1 VTTVATIA
9 VTPGTASARHPVRAA
24 DCHNDRMRALV
35 IEDELRLAEAIR
47 RGLVA
52 EGFSVDLAHDGDD
65 GLWRATE
72 GRYDVIVLDVMLPK
86 RNGYVV
92 CKELR
97 EREVWTPILMLT
109 AKAGEYD
116 EAEGLDT
123 GADDY
128 LTKPFSYVV
137 LVARLRALVR
147 RGSSPR
153 PLALTVGDLR
163 LDPAARTVDRNG
175 TAVALTAREYELLEV
190 LVRRSGEVVT
200 KQELLDAV
208 WGTDFM
214 GDPNVV
220 EVYIGYLRRKID
232 RPFERN
238 SVQTVRGVGY
248 HLVGH
253 A

>member
-1 VTTVATIA
+1 MHTCTTVSFAGRQNA
-9 VTPGTASARHPVRAA
+9 PVRV
-24 DCHNDRMRALV
+24 LV
-35 IEDELRLAEAIR
+35 VEDEIKLADAVR

-52 EGFSVDLAHDGDD
+52 EGFTVDLAHDGDD

-86 RNGYVV
+86 RNGYLV
-92 CKELR
+92 CRELR
-97 EREVWTPILMLT
+97 QREVWTPILMLT

-128 LTKPFSYVV
+128 LTKPFSFVV

-147 RGSSPR
+147 RGSAPR
-153 PLALTVGDLR
+153 PALLTAGDISV
-163 LDPAARTVDRNG
+163 DPSSRTVTRRG
-175 TAVALTAREYELLEV
+175 EAVPLTAREYELLEA
-190 LVRRSGEVVT
+190 LVRRAGEVVS

-208 WGTDFM
+208 WGIDFA

-220 EVYIGYLRRKID
+220 EVYVGYVRRKID
-232 RPFERN
+232 KPFGRN
-238 SVQTVRGVGY
+238 SVQTVRGIGY
-248 HLVGH
+248 QLV
-253 A
+253 ADA

>member
-1 VTTVATIA
+1 VA
-9 VTPGTASARHPVRAA
+9 VTREITTTWRTTAATGCQNAPVRA
-24 DCHNDRMRALV
+24 LV
-35 IEDELRLAEAIR
+35 VEDEVKLAEAVR

-52 EGFSVDLAHDGDD
+52 EGFTVDLAHDGDD

-72 GRYDVIVLDVMLPK
+72 GSYDVIVLDVMLPK
-86 RNGYVV
+86 RNGYLV
-92 CKELR
+92 CRELR
-97 EREVWTPILMLT
+97 QREVWTPILMLT

-128 LTKPFSYVV
+128 LTKPFSFVV

-147 RGSSPR
+147 RGSAPR
-153 PLALTVGDLR
+153 PALLTIGDIV
-163 LDPAARTVDRNG
+163 LDPSTRAVARDG
-175 TAVALTAREYELLEV
+175 AAVALTTREYELLEV
-190 LVRRSGEVVT
+190 LLRRAGTVVT

-208 WGTDFM
+208 WGIDFR

-220 EVYIGYLRRKID
+220 EVYVGYLRRKLD
-232 RPFERN
+232 RPFGRN

-248 HLVGH
+248 QVV
-253 A
+253 ADA